1 MKLSHLTLLA
11 PLACLF
17 FNVNAQASDYSVGGT
32 VGSQGVGVSLTKR
45 SELNLMESD
54 QLQWHL
60 LLSGY
65 SFDDADDVEVNQND
79 YKADMEAGSL
89 QAGLNW
95 YPSTNA
101 YMKGLFLSAGTI
113 YFDNKINGT
122 TQGNKAINVG
132 SVNLDSEQGVQLQ
145 TEIKHSSLAPYFGIG
160 WGNRLNAESGF
171 SFRAELGA
179 LVSLSKADVNV
190 SLINHTNQVSDA
202 DLEKERNDI
211 RDEQSRVKLFAQLDL
226 GYQF

>member
-17 FNVNAQASDYSVGGT
+17 INVNAQASDYSLGGT
-32 VGSQGVGVSLTKR
+32 VGSQGLGVSFTKR
-45 SELNLMESD
+45 SELNLVESD

-65 SFDDADDVEVNQND
+65 SFEDAEDVKVHQND
-79 YKADMEAGSL
+79 YEADVEAGSL

-95 YPSTNA
+95 YPSTSS
-101 YMKGLFLSAGTI
+101 YMKGLFLSAGAI
-113 YFDNKINGT
+113 YFDNQIKGT
-122 TQGNKAINVG
+122 TQDKQTINVG
-132 SVNLDSEQGVQLQ
+132 GAIIESDQGVQL
-145 TEIKHSSLAPYFGIG
+145 TTDIDHTSLAPYFGIG
-160 WGNRLNAESGF
+160 WGNRLSAESGF

-179 LVSLSKADVNV
+179 LAALNKADVSV
-190 SLINHTNQVSDA
+190 ALINHNNQVSDA
-202 DLEKERNDI
+202 QLENERRDI

-226 GYQF
+226 AYQF

>member
-1 MKLSHLTLLA
+1 MKAHHLTLLA

-17 FNVNAQASDYSVGGT
+17 ITTNVQASDYSVAGT
-32 VGSQGVGVSLTKR
+32 IGSQGVGVSVTKR
-45 SELNLMESD
+45 SQLNLVEND
-54 QLQWHL
+54 QLQWHM

-79 YKADMEAGSL
+79 YEADVESGSL

-95 YPSTNA
+95 YPSNQS
-101 YMKGLFLSAGTI
+101 YMKGLFLSAGAI
-113 YFDNKINGT
+113 YFDNTIKGT
-122 TQGNKAINVG
+122 TQDNQTINVG
-132 SVNLDSEQGVQLQ
+132 GAILGIDQDVQMA
-145 TEIKHSSLAPYFGIG
+145 TDINHNSLAPYLGIG

-179 LVSLSKADVNV
+179 LAALSKADVSV
-190 SLINHTNQVSDA
+190 ALINHTNQVSDA
-202 DLEKERNDI
+202 QLESERRDI
-211 RDEQSRVKLFAQLDL
+211 RDEQSRVKLFAQVDI

>member
-17 FNVNAQASDYSVGGT
+17 INMNVQAGDYSVGGT
-32 VGSQGVGVSLTKR
+32 LGSQGVGVSFTKR
-45 SELNLMESD
+45 SELNLIETD

-65 SFDDADDVEVNQND
+65 SFEDSEDVKVHQND
-79 YKADMEAGSL
+79 YEADVEAGSL

-95 YPSTNA
+95 YPSTSAN
-101 YMKGLFLSAGTI
+101 MKGLFLSAGAI
-113 YFDNKINGT
+113 YFDSQIKGT
-122 TQGNKAINVG
+122 TQDNQTINVG
-132 SVNLDSEQGVQLQ
+132 GAIIESDQGVQL
-145 TEIKHSSLAPYFGIG
+145 TTDIEHTSLAPYFGIG
-160 WGNRLNAESGF
+160 WGNRLSAEPGF

-179 LVSLSKADVNV
+179 FAALSKADVNV
-190 SLINHTNQVSDA
+190 ALINHNNQVSDA
-202 DLEKERNDI
+202 QLESERRDI

-226 GYQF
+226 AYQF